1 MHDGHY
7 IKIRIV
13 LRGSIIIATALLSTQ
28 TQIWLLITDVE
39 DVSPMKHLPEN
50 IPFAKHQ
57 VF

>member
-1 MHDGHY
+1 MHCIEGKY
-7 IKIRIV
+7 
-13 LRGSIIIATALLSTQ
+13 IATALLSTQ
-28 TQIWLLITDVE
+28 TQIWLLITDME